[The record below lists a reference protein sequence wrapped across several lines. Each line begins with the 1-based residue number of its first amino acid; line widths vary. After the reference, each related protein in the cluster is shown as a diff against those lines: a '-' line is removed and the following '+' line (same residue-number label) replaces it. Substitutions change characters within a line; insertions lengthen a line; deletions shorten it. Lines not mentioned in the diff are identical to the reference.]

1 MGLFDTQCRS
11 TERWYHSYSDIVV
24 GCSRAMSC
32 ASQVEGE
39 SAREEF
45 VRRKEKCS
53 AKEVRRRVPAQRI
66 RLAPNCREEHVVGAA
81 HAA

>member
-1 MGLFDTQCRS
+1 
-11 TERWYHSYSDIVV
+11 
-24 GCSRAMSC
+24 MSC

-66 RLAPNCREEHVVGAA
+66 RLAPNCREEHVAGAA